1 MAQDDFKKSAAN
13 LKKAVP
19 LMMKHQIPTTPN
31 NYALWY
37 SYVDGESAELNQ
49 TIDDLESSNTVI
61 SPSIQRELIQS
72 HITEPLA
79 VDHETTRV
87 NLEAMVQELSSSM
100 FDANSDTTQF
110 QLKISDNF
118 AKLDRIETDP
128 MPIEQVMALV
138 RDFVAQAHQI
148 QQSTSFFSENLQQAQ
163 QEIAQLKQK
172 LETTTVDALN
182 DSLTG
187 ILNRR
192 AFDKDLINYYKVG
205 HEKLCMILVDIDH
218 FKAFNDEYGHLL
230 GDQVL
235 KAVARRLN
243 ESVRDK
249 VSLYRFGGE
258 EFAILVP
265 SSTLRSA
272 RHLAES
278 MRRAVEKLS
287 LRDRRKNRNIDNITA
302 SFGVAAFDHKI
313 KSPKDFISEADKQ
326 LYEAKNLGRNRVMP
340 MVS

>member
-19 LMMKHQIPTTPN
+19 LMMKHQIPTTPK

-37 SYVDGESAELNQ
+37 SYVEGNRPKLNQ
-49 TIDDLESSNTVI
+49 AIETLESSNSVI
-61 SPSIQRELIQS
+61 SPSIQEGLFES
-72 HITEPLA
+72 HISEPLS
-79 VDHETTRV
+79 VDHETTRI

-100 FDANSDTTQF
+100 LDTNTDTTQF
-110 QLKISDNF
+110 QNKINENF
-118 AKLDRIETDP
+118 AKLDRIESDP

-138 RDFVAQAHQI
+138 RDFVSQAHQI
-148 QQSTSFFSENLQQAQ
+148 QQSTSFFSDNLQQAQ
-163 QEIAQLKQK
+163 KEIAQLKQK
-172 LETTTVDALN
+172 LETTTVDALH

-192 AFDKDLINYYKVG
+192 AFDKDLNNYYQIG
-205 HEKLCMILVDIDH
+205 HDKLCMILIDIDH

-243 ESVRDK
+243 DSVREQ
-249 VSLYRFGGE
+249 VRLYRFGGE

-265 SSTLRSA
+265 NSTLRSA

-302 SFGVAAFDHKI
+302 SFGVAAFDHKT
-313 KSPKDFISEADKQ
+313 KSPKDLIAEADKQ

-340 MVS
+340 IVS